1 MRIFKTVGVLVDSID
16 PIAAGVSHADAKQPA
31 RATT

>member
-1 MRIFKTVGVLVDSID
+1 MRTFKTVGVHVDTIE

-31 RATT
+31 RAT